1 MNSKLSKLLKKI
13 GRKWFL
19 ILVLIIIIVFIYN
32 QIAALVITII
42 TLILFILSYIPS
54 FLFNSKMNKLLTKT
68 TFIDDTT
75 IAKRLQ
81 QPLLKIQNRMFSLSK
96 KQAKKGWLILYINKQ
111 YVFYGEQAIDAFK
124 TYHKKG
130 LGEKD
135 ILEKLQKYGI
145 KTRAEI
151 KAIEE
156 MLIKYD
162 RLGDR
167 DVSVKEYKEKQ
178 RFAK

>member
-1 MNSKLSKLLKKI
+1 M
-13 GRKWFL
+13 
-19 ILVLIIIIVFIYN
+19 
-32 QIAALVITII
+32 
-42 TLILFILSYIPS
+42 
-54 FLFNSKMNKLLTKT
+54 LFNSKLKKVLNKT
-68 TFIDDTT
+68 TFIDDAT
-75 IAKRLQ
+75 IAKKLQ
-81 QPLLKIQNRMFSLSK
+81 QPLLKIQNKMFSLSK
-96 KQAKKGWLILYINKQ
+96 KQAKKTWLILYINKQ
-111 YVFYGEQAIDAFK
+111 YVFYGEQSIEAFK
-124 TYHKKG
+124 IYHKKG

-151 KAIEE
+151 KAIEDI
-156 MLIKYD
+156 LIKYD

>member
-32 QIAALVITII
+32 QIVALIITII
-42 TLILFILSYIPS
+42 TLILFILSYVPS
-54 FLFNSKMNKLLTKT
+54 VLFNSKLKKLLNKT

-96 KQAKKGWLILYINKQ
+96 KQEKKTWLILYINKQ
-111 YVFYGEQAIDAFK
+111 YVFYGEQSINAFK
-124 TYHKKG
+124 TLHKKG

-145 KTRAEI
+145 KTRSEI
-151 KAIEE
+151 KVIEE

-178 RFAK
+178 RFKK